1 MNIDFSREIIVE
13 DTPTESIGCATADKI
28 TNSSLTI

>member
-13 DTPTESIGCATADKI
+13 DTPKKSIGCATADKI
-28 TNSSLTI
+28 TN